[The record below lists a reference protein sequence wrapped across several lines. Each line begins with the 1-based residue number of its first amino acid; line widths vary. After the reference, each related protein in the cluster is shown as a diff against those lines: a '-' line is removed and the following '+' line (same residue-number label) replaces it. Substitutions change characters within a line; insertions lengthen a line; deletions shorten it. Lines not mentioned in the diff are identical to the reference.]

1 MEAYIYE
8 IFVDMIDFLIL
19 RVYYKVEAEYL
30 GGIIMLL
37 MFKVKNYTSFKN
49 ESILDMRATAYVQHP
64 SHVIPINDNTGLLK
78 TTALYGANA
87 SGKSNLISA
96 MFFFEQYIFSQF
108 INKKETEDFE
118 TLDTKMKMKLE
129 PFLLS
134 DDGNQASEFDII
146 FMRNRKQIQ
155 YGFECTSKE
164 VLNEWLF
171 IDDKKV
177 FERNGMDLSFG
188 SKYQKMLGA
197 YKKLPAER
205 LYMAVLEYFLDDE
218 AKEVVLGDFISFFTE
233 EYNVFTEILF
243 ESTVK
248 GLAGIIGLSK
258 KLVSNKAYREKV
270 EHYLRL
276 IDVGIKRLD
285 VQTEMIV
292 NERTGKKKK
301 EKVVRT
307 VHDIYD
313 ENGNV
318 VGEKLFDLQQESTG
332 TLRFLAYIQNII
344 EMISNGGVFIVD
356 EMSARL
362 HPLLTKL
369 IVDIFCSSQNKK
381 AQLIFTTHDISLLN
395 YNQFRRDEVVF
406 VDKNERGEST
416 LYALSDLKVREDA
429 TFSKD
434 YLQGKYGA
442 IPIFNYDEIM
452 GGELDG

>member
-1 MEAYIYE
+1 
-8 IFVDMIDFLIL
+8 
-19 RVYYKVEAEYL
+19 
-30 GGIIMLL
+30 MLL
-37 MFKVKNYTSFKN
+37 MFKVKNYTSFKD
-49 ESILDMRATAYVQHP
+49 ESVLDMRATTYVQHP
-64 SHVIPINDNTGLLK
+64 SHVIHVNEKLSLLK

-108 INKKETEDFE
+108 INKKENESFE
-118 TLDTKMKMKLE
+118 SDGSGVNMKLE
-129 PFLLS
+129 PFGLS
-134 DDGNQASEFDII
+134 NNINNASEFDII
-146 FMRNRKQIQ
+146 FLHNDKQIQ
-155 YGFECTSKE
+155 YGFECTPQK

-177 FERNGMDLSFG
+177 FERTETELSFG
-188 SKYQKMLGA
+188 SKYQKLLKS
-197 YKKLPAER
+197 YNKLPSER
-205 LYMAVLEYFLDDE
+205 LYIAVLEYFLDED
-218 AKEVVLGDFISFFTE
+218 AKKIVLEDFISFFDK

-248 GLAGIIGLSK
+248 GLAGMVGLSK
-258 KLVSNKAYREKV
+258 KLVSNKAYRNKV
-270 EHYLRL
+270 ERYLRL
-276 IDVGIKRLD
+276 IDVGIKRLE
-285 VQTEMIV
+285 VQEEMV
-292 NERTGKKKK
+292 FNKRTGKKIK
-301 EKVVRT
+301 ERVIRT

-313 ENGNV
+313 ESGNA
-318 VGEKLFDLQQESTG
+318 VGEQFFDLRQESTG

-395 YNQFRRDEVVF
+395 NSQFRRDEVVF
-406 VDKNERGEST
+406 VDKNERGESS

-429 TFSKD
+429 TFNKD

-452 GGELDG
+452 GGELNG

>member
-1 MEAYIYE
+1 
-8 IFVDMIDFLIL
+8 
-19 RVYYKVEAEYL
+19 
-30 GGIIMLL
+30 MLL

-64 SHVIPINDNTGLLK
+64 THVICVNDKLGLLK

-108 INKKETEDFE
+108 INKNENEDFE
-118 TLDTKMKMKLE
+118 SNEIGIKMKLE
-129 PFLLS
+129 PFGLS
-134 DDGNQASEFDII
+134 NDTKNASEFDII
-146 FMRNRKQIQ
+146 FLHNDKQIQ

-171 IDDKKV
+171 INDKKV
-177 FERNGMDLSFG
+177 FERTGTELSFG
-188 SKYQKMLGA
+188 NKYQRMLGA

-205 LYMAVLEYFLDDE
+205 LYIAVLEYFLDEE
-218 AKEVVLGDFISFFTE
+218 AKKVVLGDFISFFTN
-233 EYNVFTEILF
+233 EYNVYTEILF

-248 GLAGIIGLSK
+248 GLAGMVGLSK
-258 KLVSNKAYREKV
+258 KLVSNKAYRKKV

-285 VQTEMIV
+285 VQTETIFD
-292 NERTGKKKK
+292 ERTGKKKK

-313 ENGNV
+313 ETGNV
-318 VGEKLFDLQQESTG
+318 VGEKLFGLRQESTG

-395 YNQFRRDEVVF
+395 NNQFRRDEVVF
-406 VDKNERGEST
+406 VDKNERGESS

-429 TFSKD
+429 TFNKD

-452 GGELDG
+452 DGELNE

>member
-1 MEAYIYE
+1 
-8 IFVDMIDFLIL
+8 
-19 RVYYKVEAEYL
+19 
-30 GGIIMLL
+30 MLL

-49 ESILDMRATAYVQHP
+49 EAILDMRATAYVQYP
-64 SHVIPINDNTGLLK
+64 THVMQVNDKLGLLK

-108 INKKETEDFE
+108 INKNENQDFE
-118 TLDTKMKMKLE
+118 SNKIGVKMKLE
-129 PFLLS
+129 PFSLS
-134 DDGNQASEFDII
+134 NETNDASEFDII
-146 FMRNRKQIQ
+146 FLHNNKQIQ

-164 VLNEWLF
+164 VLTEWLY
-171 IDDKKV
+171 INDKKV
-177 FERNGMDLSFG
+177 FERTGIELSFG

-205 LYMAVLEYFLDDE
+205 LYIAVLEYFLDEEGKKVILD
-218 AKEVVLGDFISFFTE
+218 DFISFFNK

-248 GLAGIIGLSK
+248 GLAGMVGLSK
-258 KLVSNKAYREKV
+258 KLVSNKGYRNKV
-270 EHYLRL
+270 EQYLRL
-276 IDVGIKRLD
+276 VDVGIKRLD
-285 VQTEMIV
+285 VQTETIFD
-292 NERTGKKKK
+292 ERTGKKKK
-301 EKVVRT
+301 EKVIRT

-313 ENGNV
+313 ETGNV
-318 VGEKLFDLQQESTG
+318 VGEKLFDLHQESTG
-332 TLRFLAYIQNII
+332 TLRFLAYIQNAI
-344 EMISNGGVFIVD
+344 EMISKGGVFIVD

-369 IVDIFCSSQNKK
+369 IVDIFCSSQNTK

-395 YNQFRRDEVVF
+395 NNQFRRDEVVF
-406 VDKNERGEST
+406 IDKNERGESS

-429 TFSKD
+429 TFNKD

-442 IPIFNYDEIM
+442 IPIFHYDDIM
-452 GGELDG
+452 GGGLNG

>member
-1 MEAYIYE
+1 
-8 IFVDMIDFLIL
+8 
-19 RVYYKVEAEYL
+19 
-30 GGIIMLL
+30 MLL
-37 MFKVKNYTSFKN
+37 MFRVKNYTSFKN

-64 SHVIPINDNTGLLK
+64 SHIIPVDDKLGLLK

-108 INKKETEDFE
+108 INKKDSEDFE
-118 TLDTKMKMKLE
+118 TNESVMKMKLE
-129 PFLLS
+129 PFTLS
-134 DDGNQASEFDII
+134 NDGNEASEFDII
-146 FMRNRKQIQ
+146 FLRGGKQIQ
-155 YGFECTSKE
+155 YGFECTPKE
-164 VLNEWLF
+164 VLSEWLF

-177 FERNGMDLSFG
+177 FERTGTELSFG
-188 SKYQKMLGA
+188 SKYQKILGA

-205 LYMAVLEYFLDDE
+205 LYIAVLEYFLDDE
-218 AKEVVLGDFISFFTE
+218 AKEAVLSDFISFFTE

-248 GLAGIIGLSK
+248 GLAGMVGLSK
-258 KLVSNKAYREKV
+258 KLVSNKAYRERV

-285 VQTEMIV
+285 IRAETIV
-292 NERTGKKKK
+292 NERTGKKTK

-307 VHDIYD
+307 VHDVYD
-313 ENGNV
+313 EAGNV

-344 EMISNGGVFIVD
+344 EMISKGGVFIVD

-369 IVDIFCSSQNKK
+369 IVDIFSSSQNKK

-406 VDKNERGEST
+406 VDKNERGESS

-442 IPIFNYDEIM
+442 IPILNYDALM
-452 GGELDG
+452 GGEMNG

>member
-1 MEAYIYE
+1 
-8 IFVDMIDFLIL
+8 
-19 RVYYKVEAEYL
+19 
-30 GGIIMLL
+30 MLV

-64 SHVIPINDNTGLLK
+64 THVIRVNGKPDLLK

-108 INKKETEDFE
+108 INKNENGDFE
-118 TLDTKMKMKLE
+118 SNEIGMKMKLE
-129 PFLLS
+129 PFGLS
-134 DDGNQASEFDII
+134 NDTNNASEFDII
-146 FMRNRKQIQ
+146 FLHNDNQIQ

-171 IDDKKV
+171 INDKKV
-177 FERNGMDLSFG
+177 FERTGTELSFG
-188 SKYQKMLGA
+188 TKYQKMLGA

-205 LYMAVLEYFLDDE
+205 LYIAVLEYFLDDE
-218 AKEVVLGDFISFFTE
+218 AKKAVLGDFIAFFSR

-258 KLVSNKAYREKV
+258 KLVGNTAYRKKV

-285 VQTEMIV
+285 VQTETIFD
-292 NERTGKKKK
+292 EHTGKKRD

-313 ENGNV
+313 EAGNI
-318 VGEKLFDLQQESTG
+318 VGEKLFDLRQESTG

-395 YNQFRRDEVVF
+395 NNQFRRDEVVF
-406 VDKNERGEST
+406 VDKNERGESS

-429 TFSKD
+429 TFNKD

-442 IPIFNYDEIM
+442 IPIFNYDDII
-452 GGELDG
+452 GGELNG

>member
-1 MEAYIYE
+1 MYC
-8 IFVDMIDFLIL
+8 F
-19 RVYYKVEAEYL
+19 
-30 GGIIMLL
+30 GGEKLMLL

-49 ESILDMRATAYVQHP
+49 EAILDMRATAYVQHP
-64 SHVIPINDNTGLLK
+64 THVMQVNDKLGLLK

-108 INKKETEDFE
+108 INKNENQDFE
-118 TLDTKMKMKLE
+118 SNKIGVKMKLE
-129 PFLLS
+129 PFSLS
-134 DDGNQASEFDII
+134 NETNDASEFDII
-146 FMRNRKQIQ
+146 FLHNNKQIQ

-164 VLNEWLF
+164 VLTEWLY
-171 IDDKKV
+171 INDKKV
-177 FERNGMDLSFG
+177 FERTGIELSFG

-205 LYMAVLEYFLDDE
+205 LYIAVLEYFLDEEGKKVILD
-218 AKEVVLGDFISFFTE
+218 DFISFFNK

-248 GLAGIIGLSK
+248 GLAGMVGLSK
-258 KLVSNKAYREKV
+258 KLVSNKGYRNKV
-270 EHYLRL
+270 EQYLRL
-276 IDVGIKRLD
+276 VDVGIKRLD
-285 VQTEMIV
+285 VQTETIFD
-292 NERTGKKKK
+292 ERTGKKKK
-301 EKVVRT
+301 EKVIRT

-313 ENGNV
+313 ETGNV
-318 VGEKLFDLQQESTG
+318 VGEKLFDLHQESTG
-332 TLRFLAYIQNII
+332 TLRFLAYIQNAI
-344 EMISNGGVFIVD
+344 EMISKGGVFIVD

-369 IVDIFCSSQNKK
+369 IVDIFCSSQNTK

-395 YNQFRRDEVVF
+395 NNQFRRDEVVF
-406 VDKNERGEST
+406 IDKNERGESN

-429 TFSKD
+429 TFNKD

-442 IPIFNYDEIM
+442 IPIFHYDDIM
-452 GGELDG
+452 GGGLNG

>member
-1 MEAYIYE
+1 
-8 IFVDMIDFLIL
+8 
-19 RVYYKVEAEYL
+19 
-30 GGIIMLL
+30 MLL

-64 SHVIPINDNTGLLK
+64 SHVIPIDDKTGLLK
-78 TTALYGANA
+78 TMALYGANA

-108 INKKETEDFE
+108 INKKENEDFDSSE
-118 TLDTKMKMKLE
+118 NQIKIKLE
-129 PFLLS
+129 PFMLS
-134 DDGNQASEFDII
+134 KHNNDASEFDII
-146 FMRNRKQIQ
+146 FVRGGKQIQ

-177 FERNGMDLSFG
+177 FERSGTELSFG
-188 SKYQKMLGA
+188 NKYQKMLGA

-205 LYMAVLEYFLDDE
+205 LYIAVLEYFLEDE
-218 AKEVVLGDFISFFTE
+218 AKEVILRDFISFFHE
-233 EYNVFTEILF
+233 EYNVFSEILF

-248 GLAGIIGLSK
+248 RLAGSIMLTK
-258 KLVSNKAYREKV
+258 KLVSDKTYCQKV
-270 EHYLRL
+270 ENYLRL

-285 VQTEMIV
+285 IQTETV
-292 NERTGKKKK
+292 LNERTGKKKK

-307 VHDIYD
+307 VHNIYD
-313 ENGNV
+313 EYGNE

-332 TLRFLAYIQNII
+332 TLRFLGFIQNII
-344 EMISNGGVFIVD
+344 EMIEAGGVFIVD

-369 IVDIFCSSQNKK
+369 IVDIFSSSQNKK

-395 YNQFRRDEVVF
+395 YNQFRRDEIVF

-442 IPIFNYDEIM
+442 IPIFNYDKII
-452 GGELDG
+452 GGELNE

>member
-1 MEAYIYE
+1 
-8 IFVDMIDFLIL
+8 
-19 RVYYKVEAEYL
+19 
-30 GGIIMLL
+30 
-37 MFKVKNYTSFKN
+37 MFKVRNYTSFKE
-49 ESILDMRATAYVQHP
+49 ESILDMRATSYVQHP
-64 SHVIPINDNTGLLK
+64 SHVIHVDDRLSLLK

-108 INKKETEDFE
+108 INKNGNEDFE
-118 TLDTKMKMKLE
+118 TEEAGIKMKLE
-129 PFLLS
+129 PFSLS
-134 DDGNQASEFDII
+134 DSVNEASEFDII
-146 FMRNRKQIQ
+146 FLHHGKQIQ

-171 IDDKKV
+171 INDKKA
-177 FERNGMDLSFG
+177 FERNGTELSFG

-205 LYMAVLEYFLDDE
+205 LYIAVLEYFLDEE
-218 AKEVVLGDFISFFTE
+218 AKEEVLGDFISFFSK
-233 EYNVFTEILF
+233 EYNVYSEILF

-248 GLAGIIGLSK
+248 GLAGMIGLSR
-258 KLVSNKAYREKV
+258 KLVRNQSYRKKV
-270 EHYLRL
+270 EQYLRL
-276 IDVGIKRLD
+276 INVGIKRLD
-285 VQTEMIV
+285 VQTETIFD
-292 NERTGKKKK
+292 ERTGKKKR

-313 ENGNV
+313 KDGNP
-318 VGEKLFDLQQESTG
+318 VGEKLFSLRQESTG

-369 IVDIFCSSQNKK
+369 IVDIFCSEQNEK

-395 YNQFRRDEVVF
+395 KDQFRRDEVVF
-406 VDKNERGEST
+406 VDKNERGESS

-442 IPIFNYDEIM
+442 IPIFNYDDI
-452 GGELDG
+452 LDGE

>member
-1 MEAYIYE
+1 
-8 IFVDMIDFLIL
+8 
-19 RVYYKVEAEYL
+19 
-30 GGIIMLL
+30 MLL

-49 ESILDMRATAYVQHP
+49 EAILDMRATAYVQHP
-64 SHVIPINDNTGLLK
+64 THVMQVNDKLGLLK

-108 INKKETEDFE
+108 INKNENQDFE
-118 TLDTKMKMKLE
+118 SNKIGVKMKLE
-129 PFLLS
+129 PFSLS
-134 DDGNQASEFDII
+134 NETNDASEFDII
-146 FMRNRKQIQ
+146 FLHNNKQIQ

-164 VLNEWLF
+164 VLTEWLY
-171 IDDKKV
+171 INDKKV
-177 FERNGMDLSFG
+177 FERTGIELSFG

-205 LYMAVLEYFLDDE
+205 LYIAVLEYFLDEEGKKVILD
-218 AKEVVLGDFISFFTE
+218 DFISFFNK

-248 GLAGIIGLSK
+248 GLAGMVGLSK
-258 KLVSNKAYREKV
+258 KLVSNKGYRNKV
-270 EHYLRL
+270 EQYLRL
-276 IDVGIKRLD
+276 VDVGIKRLD
-285 VQTEMIV
+285 VQTETIFD
-292 NERTGKKKK
+292 ERTGKKMK
-301 EKVVRT
+301 EKVIRT

-313 ENGNV
+313 ETGNV
-318 VGEKLFDLQQESTG
+318 VGEKLFDLHQESTG
-332 TLRFLAYIQNII
+332 TLRFLAYIQNAI
-344 EMISNGGVFIVD
+344 EMISKGGVFIVD

-369 IVDIFCSSQNKK
+369 IVDIFCSSQNTK

-395 YNQFRRDEVVF
+395 NNQFRRDEVVF
-406 VDKNERGEST
+406 IDKNERGESS

-429 TFSKD
+429 TFNKD

-442 IPIFNYDEIM
+442 IPIFHYDDIM
-452 GGELDG
+452 GGGLNG

>member
-1 MEAYIYE
+1 
-8 IFVDMIDFLIL
+8 
-19 RVYYKVEAEYL
+19 
-30 GGIIMLL
+30 MLL

-49 ESILDMRATAYVQHP
+49 ESILDMRATSYVQHP
-64 SHVIPINDNTGLLK
+64 THVIRVNDNLGLLK
-78 TTALYGANA
+78 ATALYGANA

-108 INKKETEDFE
+108 INKKENEDFE
-118 TLDTKMKMKLE
+118 SNEFGMKMKLE
-129 PFLLS
+129 PFSLS
-134 DDGNQASEFDII
+134 NEINDASEFDII
-146 FMRNRKQIQ
+146 FLHNDKQIQ

-171 IDDKKV
+171 INDKKV
-177 FERNGMDLSFG
+177 FERTGTEISFG
-188 SKYQKMLGA
+188 NKYQRMLGA

-205 LYMAVLEYFLDDE
+205 LYIAVLEYFLDEE
-218 AKEVVLGDFISFFTE
+218 AKKVVLGDFISFFSK

-248 GLAGIIGLSK
+248 GLAGMVGLSK
-258 KLVSNKAYREKV
+258 KLVNNTEYRKKV

-276 IDVGIKRLD
+276 IDVGIKRLE
-285 VQTEMIV
+285 VQTEMIFD
-292 NERTGKKKK
+292 ERTGKKKK

-313 ENGNV
+313 EVGNI
-318 VGEKLFDLQQESTG
+318 VGEKLFDLRQESTG

-344 EMISNGGVFIVD
+344 EMVSNGGVFIVD

-369 IVDIFCSSQNKK
+369 IVDIFCSSQNEK

-395 YNQFRRDEVVF
+395 KNQFRRDEVVF
-406 VDKNERGEST
+406 VDKNEGGESS

-429 TFSKD
+429 SFNKD

-442 IPIFNYDEIM
+442 IPIFSYDNIM
-452 GGELDG
+452 GGEMNG

>member
-1 MEAYIYE
+1 
-8 IFVDMIDFLIL
+8 
-19 RVYYKVEAEYL
+19 
-30 GGIIMLL
+30 MLV

-64 SHVIPINDNTGLLK
+64 THVIRANGKPDLLK

-108 INKKETEDFE
+108 IYKNENEDFE
-118 TLDTKMKMKLE
+118 SNEIGMKMKLE
-129 PFLLS
+129 PFGLS
-134 DDGNQASEFDII
+134 NDTNNASEFDII
-146 FMRNRKQIQ
+146 FLHNDNQIQ

-171 IDDKKV
+171 INDKKV
-177 FERNGMDLSFG
+177 FERTGTELSFG
-188 SKYQKMLGA
+188 TKYQKMLGA

-205 LYMAVLEYFLDDE
+205 LYVAVLEYFLDDE
-218 AKEVVLGDFISFFTE
+218 AKKAVLGDFIAFFSR

-258 KLVSNKAYREKV
+258 KLVGNTAYRKKV

-285 VQTEMIV
+285 VQTETIFD
-292 NERTGKKKK
+292 EHTGKKRD

-313 ENGNV
+313 EAGNI
-318 VGEKLFDLQQESTG
+318 VGEKLFDLRQESTG

-395 YNQFRRDEVVF
+395 NNQFRRDEVVF
-406 VDKNERGEST
+406 VDKNERGESS

-429 TFSKD
+429 TFNKD

-442 IPIFNYDEIM
+442 IPIFNYDDII
-452 GGELDG
+452 GG

>member
-1 MEAYIYE
+1 
-8 IFVDMIDFLIL
+8 
-19 RVYYKVEAEYL
+19 
-30 GGIIMLL
+30 MLL

-64 SHVIPINDNTGLLK
+64 SHVIPINDKAGLLK

-108 INKKETEDFE
+108 INKKENEDFE
-118 TLDTKMKMKLE
+118 SLENQIKIKLE
-129 PFLLS
+129 PFMLS
-134 DDGNQASEFDII
+134 DNCNEASEFDII
-146 FMRNRKQIQ
+146 FVRNGKQIQ

-177 FERNGMDLSFG
+177 FERTGTELSFG
-188 SKYQKMLGA
+188 SKYQKMLSA

-205 LYMAVLEYFLDDE
+205 LYIAVLEYFLEDD
-218 AKEVVLGDFISFFTE
+218 AKDTILGDFFSFFTE
-233 EYNVFTEILF
+233 EYNVFSEILF

-248 GLAGIIGLSK
+248 RLAGSIMLSK
-258 KLVSNKAYREKV
+258 KLVSDKIYKEKV
-270 EHYLRL
+270 EYYLRL

-285 VQTEMIV
+285 IKTETVV
-292 NERTGKKKK
+292 NERTGRKKK

-313 ENGNV
+313 GNGNV
-318 VGEKLFDLQQESTG
+318 VGEKMFELQQESTG

-344 EMISNGGVFIVD
+344 EMISKGGVFIVD

-369 IVDIFCSSQNKK
+369 IVDIFCSSQNEK

-395 YNQFRRDEVVF
+395 YNQFRRDEIVF

-429 TFSKD
+429 TFSKE

-442 IPIFNYDEIM
+442 IPIFNYEEIIS
-452 GGELDG
+452 GEFNG

>member
-1 MEAYIYE
+1 
-8 IFVDMIDFLIL
+8 
-19 RVYYKVEAEYL
+19 
-30 GGIIMLL
+30 
-37 MFKVKNYTSFKN
+37 MFKVRNYTSFKE
-49 ESILDMRATAYVQHP
+49 ESILDMRATSYVQHP
-64 SHVIPINDNTGLLK
+64 SHVIHVDDRLSLLK

-108 INKKETEDFE
+108 INKNGNEDFE
-118 TLDTKMKMKLE
+118 TEEAGIKMKLE
-129 PFLLS
+129 PFSLS
-134 DDGNQASEFDII
+134 DSVNEASEFDII
-146 FMRNRKQIQ
+146 FLHHGKQIQ

-171 IDDKKV
+171 INDKKA
-177 FERNGMDLSFG
+177 FERNGTELSFG

-205 LYMAVLEYFLDDE
+205 LYIAVLEYFLDEE
-218 AKEVVLGDFISFFTE
+218 AKEEVLGDFISFFSK
-233 EYNVFTEILF
+233 EYNVYSEILF

-248 GLAGIIGLSK
+248 GLAGMIGLSR
-258 KLVSNKAYREKV
+258 KLVRNQSYRKKV
-270 EHYLRL
+270 EQYLRL

-285 VQTEMIV
+285 VQTETIFD
-292 NERTGKKKK
+292 ERTGKKKR

-313 ENGNV
+313 KDGNP
-318 VGEKLFDLQQESTG
+318 VGEKLFSLRQESTG

-369 IVDIFCSSQNKK
+369 IVDIFCSEQNEK

-395 YNQFRRDEVVF
+395 KDQFRRDEVVF
-406 VDKNERGEST
+406 VDKNERGESS

-429 TFSKD
+429 TLSKD

-442 IPIFNYDEIM
+442 IPIFNYDDI
-452 GGELDG
+452 LDGE

>member
-1 MEAYIYE
+1 
-8 IFVDMIDFLIL
+8 
-19 RVYYKVEAEYL
+19 
-30 GGIIMLL
+30 MLL
-37 MFKVKNYTSFKN
+37 MFKIKNYTSFKN

-64 SHVIPINDNTGLLK
+64 SHVIHVNDKLGLLK

-108 INKKETEDFE
+108 INKNENVDFE
-118 TLDTKMKMKLE
+118 SNETGMKMKLE
-129 PFLLS
+129 PFVLS
-134 DDGNQASEFDII
+134 NDTNNASEFDII
-146 FMRNRKQIQ
+146 FLHNDKQLQ
-155 YGFECTSKE
+155 YGFECTSNE

-171 IDDKKV
+171 INDKKV
-177 FERNGMDLSFG
+177 YERTGTELSFG
-188 SKYQKMLGA
+188 NKYQKMLSA
-197 YKKLPAER
+197 YKKLPTER
-205 LYMAVLEYFLDDE
+205 LYIAVLEFFLDEE
-218 AKEVVLGDFISFFTE
+218 AKKAVLGDFISFFSK

-248 GLAGIIGLSK
+248 GLAGIVGLSK
-258 KLVSNKAYREKV
+258 KLVSNKVYRKKV

-285 VQTEMIV
+285 VQIETIFD
-292 NERTGKKKK
+292 ERTGKKKE

-313 ENGNV
+313 ETGNV
-318 VGEKLFDLQQESTG
+318 VGEKLFDLRQESTG

-395 YNQFRRDEVVF
+395 NNQFRRDEVVF
-406 VDKNERGEST
+406 VDKNERGESS

-429 TFSKD
+429 TFNKD

-442 IPIFNYDEIM
+442 IPIFDYDDII
-452 GGELDG
+452 GGELNG

>member
-1 MEAYIYE
+1 
-8 IFVDMIDFLIL
+8 
-19 RVYYKVEAEYL
+19 
-30 GGIIMLL
+30 
-37 MFKVKNYTSFKN
+37 MFKVRNYTSFKE
-49 ESILDMRATAYVQHP
+49 ESILDMRATSYVQHP
-64 SHVIPINDNTGLLK
+64 SHVIHVDDRLSLLK

-108 INKKETEDFE
+108 INKNGNEDFE
-118 TLDTKMKMKLE
+118 TEEAGIKMKLE
-129 PFLLS
+129 PFSLS
-134 DDGNQASEFDII
+134 DSVNEASEFDII
-146 FMRNRKQIQ
+146 FLHHGKQIQ

-171 IDDKKV
+171 INDKKA
-177 FERNGMDLSFG
+177 FERNGTELSFG

-205 LYMAVLEYFLDDE
+205 LYIAVLEYFLDED
-218 AKEVVLGDFISFFTE
+218 AKEAVLGDFISFFSK
-233 EYNVFTEILF
+233 EYNVYSEILF

-248 GLAGIIGLSK
+248 GLAGMIGLSR
-258 KLVSNKAYREKV
+258 KLVRNQSYRKKV
-270 EHYLRL
+270 EQYLRL

-285 VQTEMIV
+285 VQTETIFD
-292 NERTGKKKK
+292 ERTGKKKR

-313 ENGNV
+313 KDGNP
-318 VGEKLFDLQQESTG
+318 VGEKLFSLRQESTG

-369 IVDIFCSSQNKK
+369 IVDIFCSEQNEK

-395 YNQFRRDEVVF
+395 KDQFRRDEVVF
-406 VDKNERGEST
+406 VDKNERGESS

-442 IPIFNYDEIM
+442 IPIFNYDDI
-452 GGELDG
+452 LDGE

>member
-1 MEAYIYE
+1 
-8 IFVDMIDFLIL
+8 
-19 RVYYKVEAEYL
+19 
-30 GGIIMLL
+30 

-64 SHVIPINDNTGLLK
+64 SHVIRVNDKLGLLK

-108 INKKETEDFE
+108 INKKENEDFE
-118 TLDTKMKMKLE
+118 SNEAGIKMKLE
-129 PFLLS
+129 PFVLS
-134 DDGNQASEFDII
+134 NDINNASEFDII
-146 FMRNRKQIQ
+146 FLQNDKQIQ
-155 YGFECTSKE
+155 YGFECTPKE

-171 IDDKKV
+171 INDKKV
-177 FERNGMDLSFG
+177 FERTGTQLSFG
-188 SKYQKMLGA
+188 NNYQKMLGA
-197 YKKLPAER
+197 YKKLPAGR
-205 LYMAVLEYFLDDE
+205 LYIAVLEYFLDEE
-218 AKEVVLGDFISFFTE
+218 AKKIILDDFIHFFGRK
-233 EYNVFTEILF
+233 YNVYTEILF

-248 GLAGIIGLSK
+248 GLAGMVGLSK
-258 KLVSNKAYREKV
+258 KLVSNKAYRKKV
-270 EHYLRL
+270 ERYLRL

-285 VQTEMIV
+285 VQAETILD
-292 NERTGKKKK
+292 ERTGKKRK

-313 ENGNV
+313 ESGNV
-318 VGEKLFDLQQESTG
+318 VGEKLFDLHQESTG
-332 TLRFLAYIQNII
+332 TLRFLTYIQNIV
-344 EMISNGGVFIVD
+344 EMISDGGVFIVD

-395 YNQFRRDEVVF
+395 NNQFRRDEVVF
-406 VDKNERGEST
+406 IDKNERGESS

-429 TFSKD
+429 TFNKD

-442 IPIFNYDEIM
+442 IPILNYDDIT
-452 GGELDG
+452 GGELNG

>member
-1 MEAYIYE
+1 
-8 IFVDMIDFLIL
+8 
-19 RVYYKVEAEYL
+19 
-30 GGIIMLL
+30 MLL

-49 ESILDMRATAYVQHP
+49 EAILDMRATAYVQHP
-64 SHVIPINDNTGLLK
+64 THVVRINDKQSLLK
-78 TTALYGANA
+78 ITALYGANA

-108 INKKETEDFE
+108 ITKKGNENFE
-118 TLDTKMKMKLE
+118 SNEIGMKIELE
-129 PFLLS
+129 PFNLS
-134 DDGNQASEFDII
+134 DNINNASEFDII
-146 FMRNRKQIQ
+146 FLHNEKQIQ
-155 YGFECTSKE
+155 YGFECTTKE

-177 FERNGMDLSFG
+177 FERTGTELSFG
-188 SKYQKMLGA
+188 NKYQKMLGT

-205 LYMAVLEYFLDDE
+205 LYIAVLEYFLDEE
-218 AKEVVLGDFISFFTE
+218 AKKIVLGDFISFFNKK
-233 EYNVFTEILF
+233 YNVFTEILF

-248 GLAGIIGLSK
+248 GLLGTVGLSK
-258 KLVSNKAYREKV
+258 KLVSNKVYRKKV

-285 VQTEMIV
+285 VQTETIF

-301 EKVVRT
+301 EKVVRA

-313 ENGNV
+313 ESGNI
-318 VGEKLFDLQQESTG
+318 VGEKLFDLRQESAG
-332 TLRFLAYIQNII
+332 TLRFLGYIQNII

-369 IVDIFCSSQNKK
+369 IVDIFSSSQNKK

-395 YNQFRRDEVVF
+395 NNQFRRDEVVF
-406 VDKNERGEST
+406 IDKNERGESG
-416 LYALSDLKVREDA
+416 LYALSDLKVCEDA
-429 TFSKD
+429 TFNKD

-452 GGELDG
+452 GGELNG

>member
-1 MEAYIYE
+1 
-8 IFVDMIDFLIL
+8 
-19 RVYYKVEAEYL
+19 
-30 GGIIMLL
+30 
-37 MFKVKNYTSFKN
+37 MFKVRNYTSFKE
-49 ESILDMRATAYVQHP
+49 ESILDMRATSYVQHP
-64 SHVIPINDNTGLLK
+64 SHVIHVDDRLSLLK

-108 INKKETEDFE
+108 INKNGNEDFE
-118 TLDTKMKMKLE
+118 TEEAGIKMKLE
-129 PFLLS
+129 PFSLS
-134 DDGNQASEFDII
+134 DSVNEASEFDII
-146 FMRNRKQIQ
+146 FLHHGKQIQ

-171 IDDKKV
+171 INDKKA
-177 FERNGMDLSFG
+177 FERNKTELSFG

-205 LYMAVLEYFLDDE
+205 LYIAVLEYFLDEE
-218 AKEVVLGDFISFFTE
+218 AKEEVLGDFISFFSK
-233 EYNVFTEILF
+233 EYNVYSEILF

-248 GLAGIIGLSK
+248 GLAGMIGLSR
-258 KLVSNKAYREKV
+258 KLVRNQSYRKKV
-270 EHYLRL
+270 EQYLRL

-285 VQTEMIV
+285 VQTETIFD
-292 NERTGKKKK
+292 ERTGKKKR

-313 ENGNV
+313 KDGNP
-318 VGEKLFDLQQESTG
+318 VGEKLFSLRQESTG

-369 IVDIFCSSQNKK
+369 IVDIFCSEQNEK

-395 YNQFRRDEVVF
+395 KDQFRRDEVVF
-406 VDKNERGEST
+406 VDKNERGESS

-442 IPIFNYDEIM
+442 IPIFNYDDI
-452 GGELDG
+452 LDGE

>member
-1 MEAYIYE
+1 
-8 IFVDMIDFLIL
+8 
-19 RVYYKVEAEYL
+19 
-30 GGIIMLL
+30 MLL
-37 MFKVKNYTSFKN
+37 MFKVKNYLSFKN

-64 SHVIPINDNTGLLK
+64 SHVIQVNDKLGLLK
-78 TTALYGANA
+78 TTAIYGANA

-108 INKKETEDFE
+108 LNKNENEAFESCETG
-118 TLDTKMKMKLE
+118 LKMKLE
-129 PFLLS
+129 SFTLCES
-134 DDGNQASEFDII
+134 GNDSSEFDII
-146 FMRNRKQIQ
+146 FLRNEKQIQ

-177 FERNGMDLSFG
+177 FERTGTELSFG

-205 LYMAVLEYFLDDE
+205 LYIAVLEYFLDDE
-218 AKEVVLGDFISFFTE
+218 AKKAVLGDFISFFSD
-233 EYNVFTEILF
+233 EYDVFTEILF

-248 GLAGIIGLSK
+248 GLAGMVGLSK
-258 KLVSNKAYREKV
+258 KLVTNKTYRQKV
-270 EHYLRL
+270 EHYLRM

-285 VQTEMIV
+285 IQTETIL

-301 EKVVRT
+301 EKVIRT

-313 ENGNV
+313 DAGNV
-318 VGEKLFDLQQESTG
+318 VGEKLFALQQESTG

-344 EMISNGGVFIVD
+344 EMISKGGVFIVD

-369 IVDIFCSSQNKK
+369 IVDIFSSSENRK

-406 VDKNERGEST
+406 VDKNERGESS

-429 TFSKD
+429 TFNKD

-442 IPIFNYDEIM
+442 IPIFDYNEIQ
-452 GGELDG
+452 GGELNG

>member
-1 MEAYIYE
+1 
-8 IFVDMIDFLIL
+8 
-19 RVYYKVEAEYL
+19 
-30 GGIIMLL
+30 MLL

-49 ESILDMRATAYVQHP
+49 ESILDMRATAYMQHP
-64 SHVIPINDNTGLLK
+64 THVLHVNDKLGLLK

-108 INKKETEDFE
+108 INKKENDDFE
-118 TLDTKMKMKLE
+118 TNEIGMKMKLE
-129 PFLLS
+129 PFFLS
-134 DDGNQASEFDII
+134 EDTNNASEFDII
-146 FMRNRKQIQ
+146 FLRNNKQIQ
-155 YGFECTSKE
+155 YGFECTSEE

-177 FERNGMDLSFG
+177 FERTGTELSFG
-188 SKYQKMLGA
+188 NKYQKILSA

-205 LYMAVLEYFLDDE
+205 LYIAVLEYFLDE
-218 AKEVVLGDFISFFTE
+218 ESKKTVLDDFISFFIN
-233 EYNVFTEILF
+233 EYNVFSEILF

-248 GLAGIIGLSK
+248 GLAGIVGLSK
-258 KLVSNKAYREKV
+258 KLVSNKTYRKKV
-270 EHYLRL
+270 ENYLRL
-276 IDVGIKRLD
+276 IDVGIKCLD
-285 VQTEMIV
+285 VQTETV
-292 NERTGKKKK
+292 FDERTGKKRQ
-301 EKVVRT
+301 EKVVRA

-313 ENGNV
+313 ENGNI
-318 VGEKLFDLQQESTG
+318 VGEKIFDLRQESTG

-344 EMISNGGVFIVD
+344 EMVSNGGVFIVD

-395 YNQFRRDEVVF
+395 KNQFRRDEVVF
-406 VDKNERGEST
+406 VDKNERGESS

-442 IPIFNYDEIM
+442 IPIFNYDDIM
-452 GGELDG
+452 DGEPNG

>member
-1 MEAYIYE
+1 M
-8 IFVDMIDFLIL
+8 LI
-19 RVYYKVEAEYL
+19 
-30 GGIIMLL
+30 

-64 SHVIPINDNTGLLK
+64 THVISINDKLSLLK

-108 INKKETEDFE
+108 INKKEDESFE
-118 TLDTKMKMKLE
+118 ANEIGMKMKWE
-129 PFLLS
+129 PFGLS
-134 DDGNQASEFDII
+134 NDSNNASEFDII
-146 FMRNRKQIQ
+146 FLHKDKQIQ
-155 YGFECTSKE
+155 YGFESTPKE
-164 VLNEWLF
+164 VLNEWLY

-177 FERNGMDLSFG
+177 FERTGTELSFG
-188 SKYQKMLGA
+188 SKYQNLLGA

-205 LYMAVLEYFLDDE
+205 LYIAVLEYFLDEE
-218 AKEVVLGDFISFFTE
+218 AKEAVLGDFISFFYK
-233 EYNVFTEILF
+233 EYNVYTEILF

-248 GLAGIIGLSK
+248 GLAGVVGLSK
-258 KLVSNKAYREKV
+258 KLVSNKFFQKKV

-285 VQTEMIV
+285 VQTETILD
-292 NERTGKKKK
+292 EHTGKKRK

-307 VHDIYD
+307 VHDVYD
-313 ENGNV
+313 ENGNI
-318 VGEKLFDLQQESTG
+318 VGEKTFDLSQESTG

-344 EMISNGGVFIVD
+344 EMISGGGVFIVD

-362 HPLLTKL
+362 HPLLTKM

-395 YNQFRRDEVVF
+395 SNQFRRDEVVF
-406 VDKNERGEST
+406 VDKNERGESS

-429 TFSKD
+429 TFNKD

-442 IPIFNYDEIM
+442 IPIFNYEDIM
-452 GGELDG
+452 GES